1 MATLNVPL
9 PRPVG
14 DDAAPAIS
22 PESALEDAF
31 PVGPLV
37 VDPSPC
43 KLPGGRPME
52 GKTVRLERPD
62 AARDA
67 ALLYGATHGEH
78 ADPGQWTYMAYG
90 PFESAD
96 AMRAVLARLV
106 EDSRDPQWWLVRE
119 LSSGAPAGMAAFMN
133 MVPAHRRLEL
143 GHIWYVPA
151 AQRTAVNTE
160 TVYLM
165 LRESFDRLGYRR
177 VEWKC
182 DALNARSR
190 KSAARLGFRFEGIFR
205 QHCIVK
211 GRNRDTAW
219 FAMLDADWP
228 TIRENLEA
236 VLYDPACRES
246 LTALNRA
253 RVATPPGG

>member
-1 MATLNVPL
+1 
-9 PRPVG
+9 
-14 DDAAPAIS
+14 
-22 PESALEDAF
+22 
-31 PVGPLV
+31 
-37 VDPSPC
+37 
-43 KLPGGRPME
+43 ME
-52 GKTVRLERPD
+52 GMTVRLEHPD

-67 ALLYGATHGEH
+67 ALLFDATHCEH

-96 AMRAVLARLV
+96 AMRSAMVRLV
-106 EDSRDPQWWLVRE
+106 AGSRDPQWWLVRGQ
-119 LSSGAPAGMAAFMN
+119 SSGSPVGMAAFMN
-133 MVPAHRRLEL
+133 MVPTHRRLEL

-165 LRESFDRLGYRR
+165 LSESFDRLGYRC

-190 KSAARLGFRFEGIFR
+190 TAAARLGFRFEGIFR

-211 GRNRDTAW
+211 KRNRDTAW
-219 FAMLDADWP
+219 FAMLDSEWP
-228 TIRENLEA
+228 GYQEELRDRSLRPGLPRIPDHAQRA
-236 VLYDPACRES
+236 VRGR
-246 LTALNRA
+246 TH
-253 RVATPPGG
+253 

>member
-1 MATLNVPL
+1 MTAMT
-9 PRPVG
+9 
-14 DDAAPAIS
+14 DD
-22 PESALEDAF
+22 F
-31 PVGPLV
+31 PVGPRV
-37 VDPSPC
+37 VDPSPGE
-43 KLPGGRPME
+43 LPGGQPME
-52 GKTVRLERPD
+52 GRTVRLERPD

-67 ALLYGATHGEH
+67 GPLFEATHGDE

-96 AMRAVLARLV
+96 AMRAVVGRLV
-106 EDSRDPQWWLVRE
+106 GGSHDPQWWLVRE
-119 LSSGAPAGMAAFMN
+119 RASGAPVGMAAFMN

-151 AQRTAVNTE
+151 VRRTAVNTE

-182 DALNARSR
+182 DALNARSI
-190 KSAARLGFRFEGIFR
+190 KAAARLGFRFEGIFR

-219 FAMLDADWP
+219 FAMLDTDWP
-228 TIRENLEA
+228 KIRENFAA

-246 LTALNRA
+246 LTDLNA
-253 RVATPPGG
+253 PYVAVPPGG